1 MKVAGLWSAGKDSCF
16 ACYKAISLG
25 YDLSLLINFTDP
37 AGEKSLSHG
46 IPASLII
53 KQAKLMGIPIAQK
66 AMPKIDPS
74 SQEKGSKT
82 YRDEFKALV
91 SFWKKKAGIR
101 GIVFGDIYLKEH
113 KEWIDAVCQEIEIEP
128 IMPLWGRDTK
138 ELVLEIIDSGFKSMV
153 VATKA
158 DLLGKEW
165 LGRDIDRKFV
175 KELNPE
181 IDPCGEKGEFHT
193 LVVDGPGFERPIKIV
208 EAEPVIKEAFGKHW
222 FLDIKKY
229 A

>member
-16 ACYKAISLG
+16 ACYKAIALG
-25 YDLSLLINFTDP
+25 YDLSLLFNFTDP
-37 AGEKSLSHG
+37 RGKNSLSHG
-46 IPASLII
+46 LPAPLIL
-53 KQAKLMGIPIAQK
+53 KQSQAIGIPIAQK
-66 AMPKIDPS
+66 SMPKDR
-74 SQEKGSKT
+74 EA
-82 YRDEFKALV
+82 YREEFKALICE
-91 SFWKKKAGIR
+91 WKNKAGIG

-113 KEWIDAVCQEIEIEP
+113 KEWIDAVCREVEVES

-138 ELVLEIIDSGFKSMV
+138 ELILEIIDSGFKPVV
-153 VATKA
+153 VAVKA

-165 LGRDIDRKFV
+165 LGRIIDRKFLE
-175 KELNPE
+175 ELNPE

-193 LVVDGPGFERPIKIV
+193 LVVDGPLFSEPIKILETQSV
-208 EAEPVIKEAFGKHW
+208 FRESFGKHW